1 MKPENKYEQLEALN
15 IKNIAGKVAAG
26 KTLTAA
32 DRRAVENHRRKE
44 LGLRPM
50 KTEQE
55 LAKEFGV
62 GRRGSIVRW
71 KKLEAPF
78 GGTNEQVYQWML
90 DNNIRG
96 ADEWKKKYRN
106 ENPGKFKTKNTKKEN
121 AKILRVETKTAEEL
135 RDEYLADLRLAKEA
149 CDESREKMALNAYLK
164 IEKQIREREAHEK
177 KLGIE
182 RGEMLARAEVER
194 ILRTLFHSANAC
206 CDKFSKQIAQRL
218 SNLEAAEVYEIL
230 APQLTSLTIFESLQ
244 KAANPPGECNLPQ
257 WVIDTAKT
265 EEKHYIEYD

>member
-1 MKPENKYEQLEALN
+1 
-15 IKNIAGKVAAG
+15 
-26 KTLTAA
+26 
-32 DRRAVENHRRKE
+32 
-44 LGLRPM
+44 
-50 KTEQE
+50 
-55 LAKEFGV
+55 
-62 GRRGSIVRW
+62 
-71 KKLEAPF
+71 
-78 GGTNEQVYQWML
+78 
-90 DNNIRG
+90 
-96 ADEWKKKYRN
+96 
-106 ENPGKFKTKNTKKEN
+106 
-121 AKILRVETKTAEEL
+121 
-135 RDEYLADLRLAKEA
+135 
-149 CDESREKMALNAYLK
+149 MALNAYLK